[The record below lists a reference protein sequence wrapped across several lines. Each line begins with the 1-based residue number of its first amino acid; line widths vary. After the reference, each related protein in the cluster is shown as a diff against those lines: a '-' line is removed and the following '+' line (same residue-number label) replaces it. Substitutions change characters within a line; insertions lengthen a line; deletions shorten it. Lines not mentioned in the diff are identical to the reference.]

1 MVISYY
7 GAECFKVQFGD
18 LTLAFNPP
26 SKDSKEKS
34 PRFGADVAFIT
45 IAHPDMNGA
54 EQVSF
59 GDKKPFVISGPGE
72 YELKGITAR
81 GFLSETKY
89 GLSAQAG
96 GEKRINTIYKVS
108 LEGMNLVFLGPLSDA
123 ALTADVKSE
132 IEDADILFV
141 PIGGGEVMDAGTAH
155 KLAVSLEPSIII
167 PMHYGDDKSKELA
180 KFLKECG
187 ENPAPA
193 EKLTLKK
200 KDIAEKKGSVAVL
213 QQL

>member
-34 PRFGADVAFIT
+34 PKFGADVAFVT
-45 IAHPDMNGA
+45 TAHPDFNGV

-89 GLSAQAG
+89 G
-96 GEKRINTIYKVS
+96 GEKRINTIYKIS
-108 LEGMNLVFLGPLSDA
+108 LEGINLVFLGPLSDA
-123 ALTADVKSE
+123 ALSADVKSE

-141 PIGGGEVMDAGTAH
+141 PIGGGDVLDAGIAH
-155 KLAVSLEPSIII
+155 KLAVGIEPSMII
-167 PMHYGDDKSKELA
+167 PMHYGDGKDKELA

-187 ENPAPA
+187 ENPAPV
-193 EKLTLKK
+193 EKLTIKK
-200 KDIAEKKGSVAVL
+200 KDIEGKKGEVAVL
-213 QQL
+213 QNNV

>member
-26 SKDSKEKS
+26 SKNSKEKS

-45 IAHPDMNGA
+45 TSHPDMNGA

-59 GDKKPFVISGPGE
+59 GDKKPFVVSGPGE

-89 GLSAQAG
+89 G

-108 LEGMNLVFLGPLSDA
+108 IEGMNIVFLGPLSDA
-123 ALTADVKSE
+123 SLTADVKSE

-141 PIGGGEVMDAGTAH
+141 PIGGGEVMDSGTAY
-155 KLAVSLEPSIII
+155 KLEVNLEPSIII

-187 ENPAPA
+187 ENPAPV

-200 KDIAEKKGSVAVL
+200 KDIAEKQGSVTIL